1 MASDHSL
8 HKLLD
13 YGTRTFTLFDV
24 RHVHH
29 VSSYDGVDIQPSH
42 SAVVQTS
49 DRCTHVGGVYI
60 KDLPWVSSFYADNC
74 FHDRLSTC
82 FDIVTVPVYAMVLF
96 EFCRPGSVTLR
107 RGLLAELPFLIFS
120 LLYIVFVNS
129 FFFYVLIAMS
139 IVYGTW
145 CAVWTLHELP
155 VYHRRLKEEYSY
167 DEEINLHW
175 LRGVMLLFYLILAA
189 WVYQALFQGFLSD
202 LIYMI
207 TSLVSWSVVCYFIN
221 RQDVVIKTVACGGDS
236 ESADVQT
243 SEVQTFSLPSE
254 TESSVPSAVATS
266 ADVQIA
272 QCIQKAFE
280 EDKVYLNPKLRLS
293 DLAARI
299 GTNRTYMSQYFNQT
313 CEQSFYEYVND
324 YRIRHSMQLL
334 SDTELTLEVVAEM
347 SGFNSLSTFRRAFI
361 QQNGRSPQQYRSE
374 MAL

>member
-1 MASDHSL
+1 M
-8 HKLLD
+8 
-13 YGTRTFTLFDV
+13 
-24 RHVHH
+24 
-29 VSSYDGVDIQPSH
+29 
-42 SAVVQTS
+42 
-49 DRCTHVGGVYI
+49 I
-60 KDLPWVSSFYADNC
+60 KA
-74 FHDRLSTC
+74 
-82 FDIVTVPVYAMVLF
+82 
-96 EFCRPGSVTLR
+96 
-107 RGLLAELPFLIFS
+107 
-120 LLYIVFVNS
+120 
-129 FFFYVLIAMS
+129 
-139 IVYGTW
+139 
-145 CAVWTLHELP
+145 
-155 VYHRRLKEEYSY
+155 
-167 DEEINLHW
+167 
-175 LRGVMLLFYLILAA
+175 
-189 WVYQALFQGFLSD
+189 
-202 LIYMI
+202 
-207 TSLVSWSVVCYFIN
+207 
-221 RQDVVIKTVACGGDS
+221 VACGGDS

-243 SEVQTFSLPSE
+243 SDVQTFSQPSE

-334 SDTELTLEVVAEM
+334 SDTDLTLEVVAEM

>member
-1 MASDHSL
+1 MMAWIFSRRSL
-8 HKLLD
+8 PLSKRLIGVLMLLVC
-13 YGTRTFTLFDV
+13 L
-24 RHVHH
+24 
-29 VSSYDGVDIQPSH
+29 Q
-42 SAVVQTS
+42 
-49 DRCTHVGGVYI
+49 YI
-60 KDLPWVSSFYADNC
+60 KDLPLVSSFYADNC

-96 EFCRPGSVTLR
+96 EFCRPGFVTLR

-139 IVYGTW
+139 IAYGTW
-145 CAVWTLHELP
+145 CAVWTLRELP
-155 VYHRRLKEEYSY
+155 VYHRRLKEEYSHN
-167 DEEINLHW
+167 EEINLHW
-175 LRGVMLLFYLILAA
+175 LRGVMLLFYVILGISGT
-189 WVYQALFQGFLSD
+189 VSRLFSD

-221 RQDVVIKTVACGGDS
+221 RLDVVIKAVACRGDS
-236 ESADVQT
+236 ESVEVQT
-243 SEVQTFSLPSE
+243 SGVQTFSLPSE
-254 TESSVPSAVATS
+254 TESSVPSAVTTS

-293 DLAARI
+293 DLADSI

-324 YRIRHSMQLL
+324 YRIGHSMQLM
-334 SDTELTLEVVAEM
+334 SDTDLTLEVVAEM

-361 QQNGRSPQQYRSE
+361 QKNGCSPQQYRSE

>member
-1 MASDHSL
+1 MMAWIFSRRSL
-8 HKLLD
+8 PLSKRLIGALMLL
-13 YGTRTFTLFDV
+13 LCL
-24 RHVHH
+24 
-29 VSSYDGVDIQPSH
+29 Q
-42 SAVVQTS
+42 
-49 DRCTHVGGVYI
+49 YI
-60 KDLPWVSSFYADNC
+60 KDLPLVSSFYVDNC

-96 EFCRPGSVTLR
+96 EFCRPGFVTLR

-139 IVYGTW
+139 IAYGTW
-145 CAVWTLHELP
+145 CAVWTLRELP
-155 VYHRRLKEEYSY
+155 VYHRRLKEEYSHN
-167 DEEINLHW
+167 EEINLHW
-175 LRGVMLLFYLILAA
+175 LRGVMLLFYVILGISGT
-189 WVYQALFQGFLSD
+189 VSRLFSD

-221 RQDVVIKTVACGGDS
+221 RLDVVIKAVACRGDS
-236 ESADVQT
+236 ESVEVQT
-243 SEVQTFSLPSE
+243 SGVQTFSLPSE
-254 TESSVPSAVATS
+254 TESSVPSAVTTS

-293 DLAARI
+293 DLADSI

-324 YRIRHSMQLL
+324 YRIGHSMQLM
-334 SDTELTLEVVAEM
+334 SDTDLTLEVVAEM

-361 QQNGRSPQQYRSE
+361 QKNGCSPQQYRSE